1 MEASHAFLIK
11 TSCERNKNI
20 LLCKYFDIYGY
31 LDLASTKSS
40 YSPIW
45 RVQNLFGEY
54 EIEVTRQ
61 FGEYEFF
68 LMSNP
73 VDEITRYVIKSW
85 NHKISK
91 TQQLLITDLD
101 A

>member
-1 MEASHAFLIK
+1 MLSFACV
-11 TSCERNKNI
+11 TNKNS
-20 LLCKYFDIYGY
+20 CKGDLKIPKCNYFVDIYAY

-40 YSPIW
+40 YSPSW

-73 VDEITRYVIKSW
+73 DFEFS
-85 NHKISK
+85 SFE
-91 TQQLLITDLD
+91 L
-101 A
+101 